1 MSIHG
6 TSAASRY
13 NEKLEIIRKR
23 ANERASERETVRQVC
38 TEAATSQVR
47 SPKASGRH
55 VAEAPRP
62 CQLPTPAPK
71 FSPRRSGSRSIPTTA
86 PSSPSPPSHR
96 YAALCKSPHMLPRVP
111 VSQRHSRA
119 LFRALVTR
127 YGSLGGQEGGDK
139 TLFSLSFSLSTSRAR
154 EDTEGERHPRNHG
167 HCAHRYRERGRPG
180 VCVLCACVY
189 VTCTRARATSSLFSA
204 SRGAAATSSSNRHVR
219 TKAEEQLIGWSD
231 RIGEEEERSSPP
243 PFPCPLSIPHLH
255 ALPFSLHF
263 TPFFPPPHFFYFCT
277 SEPNVGAP
285 RRVWNYSSGKY
296 LPIDLSAPRRE
307 TRASV

>member
-1 MSIHG
+1 M
-6 TSAASRY
+6 R
-13 NEKLEIIRKR
+13 R
-23 ANERASERETVRQVC
+23 VC

-62 CQLPTPAPK
+62 CQLPTPTPK

-154 EDTEGERHPRNHG
+154 EDTEGERHPRNPRTLR
-167 HCAHRYRERGRPG
+167 AQVPRE
-180 VCVLCACVY
+180 
-189 VTCTRARATSSLFSA
+189 
-204 SRGAAATSSSNRHVR
+204 
-219 TKAEEQLIGWSD
+219 
-231 RIGEEEERSSPP
+231 
-243 PFPCPLSIPHLH
+243 
-255 ALPFSLHF
+255 
-263 TPFFPPPHFFYFCT
+263 
-277 SEPNVGAP
+277 
-285 RRVWNYSSGKY
+285 
-296 LPIDLSAPRRE
+296 RE
-307 TRASV
+307 TRCVCIVCVCVRYVYACARDEFPFQCLARSRRDLVVESPRSNEGRRAVNRVE